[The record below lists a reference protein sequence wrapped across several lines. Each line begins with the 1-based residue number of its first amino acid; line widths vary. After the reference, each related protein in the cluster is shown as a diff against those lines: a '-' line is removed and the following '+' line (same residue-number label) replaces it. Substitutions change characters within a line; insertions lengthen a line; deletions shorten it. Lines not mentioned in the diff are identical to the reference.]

1 MDDRK
6 WRKTYQTNIIV
17 FGANYFTNEA
27 IEVKFVTGREVG
39 WHVIRLSSII
49 SLSVT
54 VLDQNEGMYPFVI
67 NYLSKHICMQAQPH
81 ISESESLPFSHDVS
95 TCEYNAQSNACGD
108 NSLNT

>member
-39 WHVIRLSSII
+39 WHVIRLF
-49 SLSVT
+49 SVT
-54 VLDQNEGMYPFVI
+54 
-67 NYLSKHICMQAQPH
+67 
-81 ISESESLPFSHDVS
+81 ISDSSGPE
-95 TCEYNAQSNACGD
+95 
-108 NSLNT
+108 